1 MYGAVHLTSGLLI
14 KPLSLGQKY
23 GIVRQR
29 YRVKRRKDLLQSHIM
44 LSLLIIKRLSAA

>member
-29 YRVKRRKDLLQSHIM
+29 YRVKRRKDLLQSHLREKIF
-44 LSLLIIKRLSAA
+44 IPNRQNT